1 MTLGVN
7 KVAQKRALKMGESI
21 IAALPVSILPGT
33 ALKVILA
40 ETNTAS

>member
-7 KVAQKRALKMGESI
+7 KVAQKSALKKGEPK
-21 IAALPVSILPGT
+21 IAALPVLILPGA

-40 ETNTAS
+40 ETNTAT